1 MDNANFKRALGYLIV
16 RLRKER
22 NISQEQLALEAEIDR
37 TRLGEIERGEANAT
51 IDTLS
56 KIAATLNQTLGS
68 LIEEAEEIASGVV
81 KKPIPTAKPE
91 YINRNVPLPKGLT
104 HDQLEKALNKALVV
118 LSQIG
123 LDPTDGDIQFNI
135 YSGVVSNVVTK
146 AIAETSDLAQNKDTK
161 HPDLYN
167 PNLLSSDPDWGLEMK
182 ATNQIGKGAESHNPG
197 KGWFM
202 VIIYQIVE
210 GQTHIVQV
218 EAAQLEEHDWI
229 VHERAE
235 KSKRTRTAVTLL
247 HATNKLRK
255 NSVYLEPRYLTPA
268 LRKIILGPQS
278 PGDIQEQSFF

>member
-1 MDNANFKRALGYLIV
+1 MENADFKRVLGNLIV

-22 NISQEQLALEAEIDR
+22 HISQERLALEAEIDR

-56 KIAATLNQTLGS
+56 KIAATLGQTLGS

-91 YINRNVPLPKGLT
+91 YINRNISLPKGLT
-104 HDQLEKALNKALVV
+104 HDQLEKAINKALVV

-123 LDPTDGDIQFNI
+123 LDPSNGDIQFNI

-146 AIAETSDLAQNKDTK
+146 AIAETSDLVQNKDTK

-167 PNLLSSDPDWGLEMK
+167 PNLRPTDSDWGLEMK

-202 VIIYQIVE
+202 VVIYQIVE

-218 EAAQLEEHDWI
+218 EVAQLEENDWV
-229 VHERAE
+229 VHERGE
-235 KSKRTRTAVTLL
+235 ESRRTRTAVTLL

-255 NSVYLEPRYLTPA
+255 NSVYLEPSCLTPA
-268 LRKIILGPQS
+268 LKKIIFGSQSLGA
-278 PGDIQEQSFF
+278 I